1 MEIDGRAHGDRRR
14 RKTRE
19 AVFSALTRLLEERP
33 YDAITASDII
43 READVGRTTF
53 YAHFE
58 TKDDLVRE
66 MCDELFGH
74 VVEAA
79 RDGAR
84 GGGSVFAHLLWH
96 LREDDRGALAL
107 LSGGGGPFPMLFRE
121 RLEGLVRGEVA
132 ELPGVPEGF
141 LVNQVAGG
149 FVEMARWWVR
159 GGLERDPDELDR
171 WFRRVMVPALRG
183 QRSDGAETPKIT

>member
-1 MEIDGRAHGDRRR
+1 MEMGDEVRRDRRR

-19 AVFSALTRLLEERP
+19 AVFSALMRLLEGRP

-74 VVEAA
+74 VLEAA

-84 GGGSVFAHLLWH
+84 DGGSVFAHLLWH
-96 LREDDRGALAL
+96 LREDDRGGLSL
-107 LSGGGGPFPMLFRE
+107 LSGGGPFPTLFRE
-121 RLEGLVRGEVA
+121 RLEALVRGEVA

-141 LVNQVAGG
+141 LASQVAGG
-149 FVEMARWWVR
+149 FVEMTRWWSR
-159 GGLERDPDELDR
+159 GGLAYEPEELDR
-171 WFRRVMVPALRG
+171 WFRLAMAGALREPKL
-183 QRSDGAETPKIT
+183 DGVEGPEIT